1 VQIRIK
7 KGLDIPAGPGPEPT
21 IVSGPAVKSVALLG
35 ADYVDLKPRVLVA
48 EGQRVRLGQ
57 PLVADRRNPAVVLT
71 SPGCGS
77 VAAVVR
83 GERRSLRS
91 LVVRLEGEEEETFPA
106 HPPGELESL
115 SEASVRETLLA
126 SGSWSALR
134 TRPFGTIP
142 APDSRPRSIFVT
154 AMDTNPLALPPDL
167 VLRDHAGPFRAGLQV
182 LKKLTAGPLFVCC
195 APGTD
200 VESPPDSGLEIV
212 TFHGP
217 HPAGLPGTHIHFL
230 DPVGP
235 GKTVWY
241 IGYQEVI
248 AVGWLFT
255 TGRLWTER
263 FVSVAGPMVREPRVV
278 RTRPGASLED
288 LLEGGL
294 REGGRRVI
302 SGSVLSGRRA
312 VGPDAYLGRHHTQVS
327 VFPEGT
333 SRRFL
338 GWLAP
343 GRDRYSSHR
352 AFLSS
357 LVRPRGPFEID
368 TGLGGAPRALVPI
381 GNFEKVMPLD
391 LLPTLLLRHLLVKDT
406 ETARRLGCLELEEE
420 DLALCSFV
428 CPSKFDFGP
437 LLRDTLTTLG
447 KGG

>member
-1 VQIRIK
+1 VQIRIR
-7 KGLDIPAGPGPEPT
+7 KGLDIPTGPGPEPT
-21 IVSGPAVKSVALLG
+21 IVPGPAVKSVALLG
-35 ADYVDLKPRVLVA
+35 SDYVDLKPKVLVT

-57 PLVADRRNPAVVLT
+57 PLVSDRRSPAVVLT
-71 SPGCGS
+71 SPGCGT
-77 VAAVVR
+77 VAAIVR

-91 LVVRLEGEEEETFPA
+91 LVVRLDGEEEEIFPA
-106 HPPGELESL
+106 HLPSELESL
-115 SEASVRETLLA
+115 SEVSARETLLT

-154 AMDTNPLALPPDL
+154 AIDTNPLALPPAL
-167 VLRDHAGPFRAGLQV
+167 VLRDHAEPFRAGLQV
-182 LKKLTAGPLFVCC
+182 LKKLTSGPLFVCC

-200 VESPPDSGLEIV
+200 VGPPPGPGVEV
-212 TFHGP
+212 VAFHGP
-217 HPAGLPGTHIHFL
+217 HPAGLAGTHIHFL

-248 AVGWLFT
+248 AVGRLFT
-255 TGRLWTER
+255 TGRLWTEG

-278 RTRPGASLED
+278 RTRPGASLDD
-288 LLEGGL
+288 LLDGAL
-294 REGGRRVI
+294 KEGGRRVI

-327 VFPEGT
+327 VFPEAA

-343 GRDRYSSHR
+343 GGDRYSSHR

-357 LVRPRGPFEID
+357 LRRPRGPFSID

-391 LLPTLLLRHLLVKDT
+391 LLPTLLLRHLLVRDT

-428 CPSKFDFGP
+428 CPSKFDYGP
-437 LLRDTLTTLG
+437 LLRHALMSIEKEG
-447 KGG
+447 